1 MVLLAYPVVGT
12 AFGKYSILRELGRG
26 SMGVV
31 YLAEDQSLGR
41 QVALK
46 VLTPSLSNDEDFKSR
61 FRLEARSIASL
72 NHSHVV
78 RVHNLDEIDGL
89 LTIDMEFLEGG
100 DLFAHLSR
108 GMSYSE
114 IVQVGAQV
122 LGALDA
128 CHQRDVIHRDVKPT
142 NILLDAHGLAKVAD
156 FGLAKMLESQMNA
169 SYVSLRTSGYFLG
182 TPRYAP
188 PEAWDAAEPDPAWD
202 VYSLG
207 VVLYEALSGRPP
219 YKSNTPMSLVKEM
232 VEKEVVPLRTAVPE
246 VSAPLAD
253 LVDSMIAKQRDRRP
267 QSAMEALNRLT
278 ATPEYAQSSSANSAT
293 LLAPRQRRPGR
304 KHHWPKTLVNLL
316 PALAALVVFALVIT
330 AYAVTRSSPRTE
342 TPQEPAA
349 EQMVLQQTAFGP
361 EILPAESIVR
371 LAKSPA
377 AEWRVYNAVL
387 TTGDEAHS
395 GSALRFNNA
404 SDADSIVL
412 LFPEW
417 LCVLNASKDL
427 GRVSVDGSWGQ
438 LAGPA
443 GTLLRLGRLE
453 GLLQIVDEER
463 LIAGTLQLTDER
475 LNDHW
480 QAHLQLS
487 ATDRPVTDTEVLLTF
502 ERERSLPALLCNE
515 LLPRRLDWAM
525 EFERRL
531 PALAEARIDA
541 VDVGSAELAIDG
553 RLHEPFWLMRSLA
566 AGESRA
572 IPGIPRN
579 QRANLLVRRS
589 GNRLLLGITIPEWS
603 SGQARL
609 ELAAQTTF
617 VVPTDSSPRWLMLHD
632 SATDT
637 HVIQNLL
644 SGAVGAPDDFE
655 CALDRSQTALTAE
668 IAVDLDALS
677 PDEPVS
683 RVRLNLQVKA
693 SNDESELPVVIWGWP
708 GVGATEHG
716 ALIVIPETDS

>member
-1 MVLLAYPVVGT
+1 MVRFAYPAMGT
-12 AFGKYSILRELGRG
+12 AFGKYSIVRELGRG

-46 VLTPSLSNDEDFKSR
+46 VLTPSLSTDEDFKSR

-72 NHSHVV
+72 NHPHVV

-89 LTIDMEFLEGG
+89 LTIDMEFVAGG

-114 IVQVGAQV
+114 IVHVGAQV
-122 LGALDA
+122 LDALDA

-202 VYSLG
+202 IYSLG

-232 VEKEVVPLRTAVPE
+232 VEKDVAPLRTAVPE
-246 VSAPLAD
+246 ISAPLAD
-253 LVDSMIAKQRDRRP
+253 LVDSMISKQRDRRP
-267 QSAMEALNRLT
+267 QSALEALNRLT
-278 ATPEYAQSSSANSAT
+278 ATSEYAQGSSAGSAT
-293 LLAPRQRRPGR
+293 VLAPRPRQPRRKP
-304 KHHWPKTLVNLL
+304 HWPRKFLKVL
-316 PALAALVVFALVIT
+316 PALAALVVLALVIT
-330 AYAVTRSSPRTE
+330 AYAVTRSAPGAE
-342 TPQEPAA
+342 TPPEPAA
-349 EQMVLQQTAFGP
+349 EQMVLQQNAFASA
-361 EILPAESIVR
+361 ILPAETIAE

-377 AEWRVYNAVL
+377 AEWRVYTAVL
-387 TTGDEAHS
+387 TSGDVTQS
-395 GSALRFNNA
+395 GSALRYNNA
-404 SDADSIVL
+404 SGADSIVL
-412 LFPEW
+412 LSPEW
-417 LCVLNASKDL
+417 LCVLKTSRDQ
-427 GRVSVDGSWGQ
+427 GRLAVDGSWGQ

-443 GTLLRLGRLE
+443 GSVLRLGRLD

-463 LIAGTLQLTDER
+463 LVAGTLQLADER

-487 ATDRPVTDTEVLLTF
+487 ATGHPITDTEVLLTF
-502 ERERSLPALLCNE
+502 ERERSLPALLYNE

-541 VDVGSAELAIDG
+541 VDIGAAELEIDG

-589 GNRLLLGITIPEWS
+589 GTRLLLGVTIPDWT
-603 SGQARL
+603 SGPARL
-609 ELAAQTTF
+609 ELAAQTAF
-617 VVPTDSSPRWLMLHD
+617 AVPTESSPRWLILHD

-655 CALDRSQTALTAE
+655 CALDRSQAGLTAE
-668 IAVDLDALS
+668 IAVDLGALS
-677 PDEPVS
+677 PDEPLS

-693 SNDESELPVVIWGWP
+693 SDDEAAVPEVIWGWP
-708 GVGATEHG
+708 ILTATEHG
-716 ALIVIPETDS
+716 ALIVIPETE

>member
-1 MVLLAYPVVGT
+1 MVRFAYPAMGT
-12 AFGKYSILRELGRG
+12 AFGKYSIVRELGRG

-46 VLTPSLSNDEDFKSR
+46 VLTPSLSTDEDFAAR

-72 NHSHVV
+72 NHPHVV

-114 IVQVGAQV
+114 IVHVGAQV
-122 LGALDA
+122 LSALDA

-156 FGLAKMLESQMNA
+156 FGLAKMLETQMNA

-188 PEAWDAAEPDPAWD
+188 PEAWDAFEPDPAWD
-202 VYSLG
+202 IYSLG

-232 VEKEVVPLRTAVPE
+232 VEKEVAPLRTAVPE
-246 VSAPLAD
+246 VSTPLAD
-253 LVDSMIAKQRDRRP
+253 VVDSMIAKQRDRRP
-267 QSAMEALNRLT
+267 QSALEALNRLT
-278 ATPEYAQSSSANSAT
+278 ATPEYLQKPSAGSTT
-293 LLAPRQRRPGR
+293 LMAPKPRQPKRRRPGS
-304 KHHWPKTLVNLL
+304 KPLLKLVSASAVFL
-316 PALAALVVFALVIT
+316 ALTVVIT
-330 AYAVTRSSPRTE
+330 VYAVTRPSPRPE
-342 TPQEPAA
+342 TPEPAPR
-349 EQMVLQQTAFGP
+349 QIVLQQNAFTP
-361 EILPAESIVR
+361 AILPAKAIPE

-377 AEWRVYNAVL
+377 AEWRVYTAVL
-387 TTGDEAHS
+387 TSGDVTQS
-395 GSALRFNNA
+395 GSALRYNNA
-404 SDADSIVL
+404 SGADSIVL

-417 LCVLNASKDL
+417 LCVLKTSRDQ
-427 GRVSVDGSWGQ
+427 GRLAVDGSWGQ

-443 GTLLRLGRLE
+443 GSVLRLGRLE

-463 LIAGTLQLTDER
+463 LIAGTLQLADER

-487 ATDRPVTDTEVLLTF
+487 AADRPITDTEVLLTF
-502 ERERSLPALLCNE
+502 ERERSLPALLYNE
-515 LLPRRLDWAM
+515 LIPRRLDWAT
-525 EFERRL
+525 EWEKRL
-531 PALAEARIDA
+531 PALAGARIDA
-541 VDVGSAELAIDG
+541 VDVGAAELEIDG
-553 RLHEPFWLMRSLA
+553 RLREPFWLMRSLA
-566 AGESRA
+566 TGESRA

-589 GNRLLLGITIPEWS
+589 GTRLLLGITIPDWTS
-603 SGQARL
+603 DHARL

-617 VVPTDSSPRWLMLHD
+617 AVPTDSSPRWLMLHD
-632 SATDT
+632 SSTDT

-644 SGAVGAPDDFE
+644 SGTVGAPDDFE
-655 CALDRSQTALTAE
+655 CAVDRSQTALTAE
-668 IAVDLDALS
+668 IAFDLNVLA
-677 PDEPVS
+677 PEEPVN
-683 RVRLNLQVKA
+683 RVRLNLQIKA
-693 SNDESELPVVIWGWP
+693 SDDDSAVPDVIWGWP
-708 GVGATEHG
+708 DLTATEHG